1 MRRFILTGTPGS
13 GKTAII
19 RQLELDG
26 FSVVEEA
33 ATDVIAL
40 GQARGV
46 ADPWKHPSFIDSITE
61 LQRQR
66 QLRAPRQ
73 THELQ
78 IHDRSAICTAALAAY
93 LGYPFSDAL
102 SRELKRIE
110 TDAIYQKRVFFI
122 RNLGY
127 IKPTEARR
135 ISFEEAQRR
144 RLAAWKWFVMLIPTP
159 QYTPGPRSIRPIEF
173 REGLLVDILRKHQRI
188 AIGILN
194 QHLRLTEPIAPFR
207 DKWRVGVRCGPWV
220 GGPGRE
226 RTRVTAERSAAR
238 SAHQSGGLGVPSSK
252 SEHKFRYDRNR
263 IGHL

>member
-46 ADPWKHPSFIDSITE
+46 AGPWKHPSFIDSITE

-78 IHDRSAICTAALAAY
+78 FHDRSAICTAALAAY

-122 RNLGY
+122 RKSWLHQANRSTADQLG
-127 IKPTEARR
+127 EALR
-135 ISFEEAQRR
+135 FERVHEETYRN
-144 RLAAWKWFVMLIPTP
+144 F
-159 QYTPGPRSIRPIEF
+159 GFE
-173 REGLLVDILRKHQRI
+173 LV
-188 AIGILN
+188 
-194 QHLRLTEPIAPFR
+194 PIAPGNLL
-207 DKWRVGVRCGPWV
+207 DRVD
-220 GGPGRE
+220 
-226 RTRVTAERSAAR
+226 TIKRSAR
-238 SAHQSGGLGVPSSK
+238 QDQPVRGPH
-252 SEHKFRYDRNR
+252 
-263 IGHL
+263 